1 MFVYVCIILGA
12 LQSYTWSLTYTVTT
26 SGGSPPDGGSQLSC
40 MRSSAPVH
48 PTSSAHRMQVYPYRD
63 EHRWVHHKRNSRTV
77 PIILILW
84 ANVYFFSCSFSQLH
98 GQLQLQQLHKPA
110 SSCHPEPISESAP
123 WCRPPHPTA
132 LFFLPPFLCTGQ
144 LSTRTHSFT
153 LNQLRYTNN
162 IKSLSNIS

>member
-84 ANVYFFSCSFSQLH
+84 ANVYFFFHALSLSYTGSYNY
-98 GQLQLQQLHKPA
+98 
-110 SSCHPEPISESAP
+110 SS
-123 WCRPPHPTA
+123 
-132 LFFLPPFLCTGQ
+132 
-144 LSTRTHSFT
+144 
-153 LNQLRYTNN
+153 YTNQHHHA
-162 IKSLSNIS
+162 IQSQYQSLPHDAGLPTPLHYSSYHRSSAQVSCPPGLTRLL

>member
-26 SGGSPPDGGSQLSC
+26 SGGNPPDGGSQLSC

-63 EHRWVHHKRNSRTV
+63 EHGWAHYKRYSRMV

-84 ANVYFFSCSFSQLH
+84 ANGFSLLFPSDTR
-98 GQLQLQQLHKPA
+98 A
-110 SSCHPEPISESAP
+110 ATT
-123 WCRPPHPTA
+123 TA
-132 LFFLPPFLCTGQ
+132 A
-144 LSTRTHSFT
+144 TRTSIIMPSRASIQACPMTQPSPPRCTIPLTTDLLHR
-153 LNQLRYTNN
+153 LAVC
-162 IKSLSNIS
+162 

>member
-1 MFVYVCIILGA
+1 MFVYVCTIPGA

-26 SGGSPPDGGSQLSC
+26 SGGNPPDGGSQLSC

-63 EHRWVHHKRNSRTV
+63 EHGWAHHKWYRWTV

-84 ANVYFFSCSFSQLH
+84 AIVFSCSFPQLH

-110 SSCHPEPISESAP
+110 SSCHSEPVSKSAP
-123 WCRPPHPTA
+123 WCRPPHPAA
-132 LFFLPPFLCTGQ
+132 LFLLPPFLCTGQ
-144 LSTRTHSFT
+144 LSTR
-153 LNQLRYTNN
+153 LL
-162 IKSLSNIS
+162 